1 MPIVEVSI
9 PDLERLSR
17 TALSHEKIL
26 EILELMKGEVEELE
40 GDKLVFEASHD
51 RPDLFSAEG
60 LGRSIG
66 LITGSRKPHKYNVDA
81 PGTFL
86 DVSEA
91 PAYRPY
97 AFLAIV
103 KNLELDDES
112 LKQLFQLQ
120 EKLHITYC
128 KDRELVSI
136 GLYDLDKLKPPFR
149 YVAVKDAS
157 YVPLGYAEEMTLEEI
172 LKNTDK
178 GREYAHLVRR
188 GNYPLLT
195 DSEGQILSFPPIL
208 NAEYNKVTEETRN
221 VVIDVTGT
229 EPYLMLRVLNI
240 VVTSVAE
247 RSTSPVIE
255 SVRIIGT
262 REDTQIEETPQLLG
276 KEITVSRHEIRR
288 VLGFDIEIDEVTRI
302 LERMGFIASASGD
315 EINVW
320 IPPYRVDVHGV
331 PDIVED
337 IAIGFGYNRI
347 ETYAP
352 PPTHFGLKHPVERFS
367 DVIRD
372 VMSGLGMQ
380 EVVNFMMTD
389 SEVLELVTDS
399 KYVNV
404 LNPKMKTYSA
414 IRNSMLPSLLLAA
427 KVNYERVNTLEI
439 FEVGDVVE
447 VRDTGEAESVRKV
460 GFLLMGDG
468 YTLTDGLV
476 VVKSLIVTLGAEFA
490 TSKTSSKA
498 YIEARAAN
506 VMANGIK
513 VGEVGEVHPSILVS
527 LGIRKPVV
535 AGEIYLGRL
544 REALFNPP
552 GA

>member
-9 PDLERLSR
+9 PDLERISR
-17 TALSHEKIL
+17 TALTHEKIL
-26 EILELMKGEVEELE
+26 EIMELMKGEIEELE
-40 GDKLVFEASHD
+40 GEKLVFEASHD

-66 LITGSRKPHKYNVDA
+66 LITGSRRPHKYRVVKS
-81 PGTFL
+81 GTFL
-86 DVSEA
+86 DVSDA

-103 KNLELDDES
+103 RNLELDDES

-128 KDRELVSI
+128 KNRELVSI
-136 GLYDLDKLKPPFR
+136 GIYDLDKLKPPFR
-149 YVAVKDAS
+149 YAAVKEAS
-157 YVPLGYAEEMTLEEI
+157 YVPLGYAEEMTLDEI

-178 GREYAHLVRR
+178 GREYAHLVHK

-208 NAEYNKVTEETRN
+208 NAEHNKVTEETRN

-229 EPYLMLRVLNI
+229 EPYLMLKVLNI
-240 VVTSVAE
+240 VVTSVVE
-247 RSTSPVIE
+247 RSTNPVIE
-255 SVRIIGT
+255 SVMIKGS
-262 REDTQIEETPQLLG
+262 REDTQIKETPQLIG
-276 KEITVSRHEIRR
+276 KEITVGTHDIRGL
-288 VLGFDIEIDEVTRI
+288 LGFDIGVSEAARI
-302 LERMGFIASASGD
+302 LEKMGYIANASGD

-331 PDIVED
+331 PDVVED
-337 IAIGFGYNRI
+337 IAIGFGYNKI
-347 ETYAP
+347 ETFAP
-352 PPTHFGLKHPVERFS
+352 PPTHFGLKHPIERFS
-367 DVIRD
+367 DVVRD
-372 VMSGLGMQ
+372 IMSGLGMQ

-389 SEVLELVTDS
+389 YEVLDLVTDD
-399 KYVNV
+399 KYVSV

-427 KVNYERVNTLEI
+427 RVNYERVNTLEI

-447 VRDTGEAESVRKV
+447 VRNSGEAESIRKV

-476 VVKSLIVTLGAEFA
+476 AVKSLILTLGAEFS

-506 VMANGIK
+506 VIANGAE

-527 LGIRKPVV
+527 LGIKKPVV
-535 AGEIYLGRL
+535 AGEIYLDRL
-544 REALFNPP
+544 REALLNRFPS
-552 GA
+552 